1 MEAKMVVKVADS
13 ILSPLGLGSTENY
26 NAVKSGRSAL
36 KRYEGKWGFA
46 EPFVASCFDED
57 VLADIFDRS
66 GLGEDYTRF
75 EKMAI
80 VATAHAL
87 GQKAIDVSGCDTKF
101 VIASTKGNVHLLA
114 DTQKKH
120 TDDDR
125 LSLLTAARK
134 IAKWFGNS
142 TTPLVISN
150 ACVSG
155 LYAQVEAMRILQ
167 AGRAE
172 TVVVIAADMLSPF
185 IVSGFQ
191 AFKSVSDECCRPFD
205 CERLGLNL
213 GEAAACMVFQNKSK
227 SEVGE
232 SDWVAVSSAVFNDA
246 YHISH
251 PSKSAEGSYRALAK
265 VMEGI
270 DPELISMVN
279 LHGTATMFNDEMEA
293 VALER
298 AGLSNIPVNSLKGY
312 LGHTLGAAGL
322 LETLVTMS
330 ALEDGI
336 VLGTRGFS
344 ELGVSR
350 KINIS
355 AENRKA
361 VGKRFIKLISGFGGC
376 NAAMMYEMIG

>member
-1 MEAKMVVKVADS
+1 MVVKVADS

-101 VIASTKGNVHLLA
+101 IIASTKGNVHLLA

-120 TDDDR
+120 TDDDS

-155 LYAQVEAMRILQ
+155 LYAQIEAMRILQ

-213 GEAAACMVFQNKSK
+213 G
-227 SEVGE
+227 
-232 SDWVAVSSAVFNDA
+232 
-246 YHISH
+246 
-251 PSKSAEGSYRALAK
+251 AER
-265 VMEGI
+265 
-270 DPELISMVN
+270 
-279 LHGTATMFNDEMEA
+279 
-293 VALER
+293 
-298 AGLSNIPVNSLKGY
+298 
-312 LGHTLGAAGL
+312 
-322 LETLVTMS
+322 
-330 ALEDGI
+330 
-336 VLGTRGFS
+336 
-344 ELGVSR
+344 
-350 KINIS
+350 
-355 AENRKA
+355 
-361 VGKRFIKLISGFGGC
+361 
-376 NAAMMYEMIG
+376 